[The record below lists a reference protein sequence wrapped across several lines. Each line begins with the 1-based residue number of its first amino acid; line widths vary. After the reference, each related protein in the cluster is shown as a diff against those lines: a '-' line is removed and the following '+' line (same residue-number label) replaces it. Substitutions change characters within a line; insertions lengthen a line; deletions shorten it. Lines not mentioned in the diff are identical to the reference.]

1 MAVTTQEEILSGILP
16 RVSIEKI
23 SLSNTSNNLEVNVE
37 LNIKEVLDNNFFGSW
52 FDDINIKK
60 YVLIDVIQSTSPQ
73 ITEAL
78 SFSNDMI
85 QLCNV
90 SRIKSDMREDMRV
103 KALSYLTGKTRFSE
117 LLQLLENNTTRNT
130 ISLLESAGGNRDIK
144 NYPSYINSDGEK
156 VYEISDKDNWSM

>member
-23 SLSNTSNNLEVNVE
+23 SLSNPSNNLEVNIE

-60 YVLIDVIQSTSPQ
+60 YILIDVIQSTDPQ

-85 QLCNV
+85 QLCNL
-90 SRIKSDMREDMRV
+90 SRAKRNKDDTRV
-103 KALSYLTGKTRFSE
+103 KALSYLTGKRKLSE
-117 LLQLLENNTTRNT
+117 LLRLLETKTTRNV
-130 ISLLESAGGNRDIK
+130 ISLLEDKRGNKNIK
-144 NYPSYINSDGEK
+144 NYIRFMNF
-156 VYEISDKDNWSM
+156 